1 MIIWG
6 DLGHYCPKSPQYIN
20 IKLVN
25 IYYLFADKSCLE
37 YIKKSERQ
45 VTPHAT
51 MSAAVRRVV
60 DGESLRI
67 ISREFEIPRSTLSR
81 YVSVYK
87 QDETAIL
94 EANFKKAQIFSDE
107 QEQTFVDYLI
117 KTSDMFYGLIITG
130 TRQLSYMLAKT
141 NHMHIPKNW
150 IDSEI
155 AGYDWLQGFLTRH
168 PRLPVRQPEATSLA
182 RAAAFNKVN
191 VQKYFDLLQ

>member
-1 MIIWG
+1 M
-6 DLGHYCPKSPQYIN
+6 QIN
-20 IKLVN
+20 HASS
-25 IYYLFADKSCLE
+25 IY
-37 YIKKSERQ
+37 KKSERQ

-117 KTSDMFYGLIITG
+117 KTSDMFYGLTITG
-130 TRQLSYMLAKT
+130 TRQLAYMLAKT
-141 NHMHIPKNW
+141 IIYTQELDRFRNCRIRLATRFFNTTPQTLRASTRGNF
-150 IDSEI
+150 SCQ
-155 AGYDWLQGFLTRH
+155 GCSLQ
-168 PRLPVRQPEATSLA
+168 
-182 RAAAFNKVN
+182 
-191 VQKYFDLLQ
+191 

>member
-1 MIIWG
+1 MRCLIISDTTTHSKYWYYKYVQLLGGRKHTFAPPHFSYWG
-6 DLGHYCPKSPQYIN
+6 GAAPPRPPLSTP
-20 IKLVN
+20 L
-25 IYYLFADKSCLE
+25 
-37 YIKKSERQ
+37 

-107 QEQTFVDYLI
+107 QE
-117 KTSDMFYGLIITG
+117 
-130 TRQLSYMLAKT
+130 
-141 NHMHIPKNW
+141 
-150 IDSEI
+150 
-155 AGYDWLQGFLTRH
+155 
-168 PRLPVRQPEATSLA
+168 
-182 RAAAFNKVN
+182 
-191 VQKYFDLLQ
+191 

>member
-1 MIIWG
+1 M
-6 DLGHYCPKSPQYIN
+6 
-20 IKLVN
+20 
-25 IYYLFADKSCLE
+25 
-37 YIKKSERQ
+37 SERQ

-117 KTSDMFYGLIITG
+117 KTSDMFYGLTITG
-130 TRQLSYMLAKT
+130 TRQLAYMVAKT
-141 NHMHIPKNW
+141 NHIDIPKNG

-155 AGYDWLQGFLTRH
+155 AGYDWLQVFFNTAPQTLRASTRGNFSC
-168 PRLPVRQPEATSLA
+168 QGCSL
-182 RAAAFNKVN
+182 
-191 VQKYFDLLQ
+191 Q

>member
-1 MIIWG
+1 
-6 DLGHYCPKSPQYIN
+6 
-20 IKLVN
+20 
-25 IYYLFADKSCLE
+25 
-37 YIKKSERQ
+37 
-45 VTPHAT
+45 

-94 EANFKKAQIFSDE
+94 ETNFKKAQIFSDE

-117 KTSDMFYGLIITG
+117 KTSDMFYGLTITG
-130 TRQLSYMLAKT
+130 TRQLAYMVAKT
-141 NHMHIPKNW
+141 NHIDIPKNW

-155 AGYDWLQGFLTRH
+155 AGHDWLQVFFNTAPQTLRASTRGNFSC
-168 PRLPVRQPEATSLA
+168 QGCSI
-182 RAAAFNKVN
+182 
-191 VQKYFDLLQ
+191 Q